1 MANIIKKVA
10 FNKTIL
16 STSNYFTKH
25 ANITTKLKLKFF
37 RKVIKKSSKGA
48 WV

>member
-10 FNKTIL
+10 FNKTSL

-25 ANITTKLKLKFF
+25 ANITLKLKLKLF
-37 RKVIKKSSKGA
+37 RKVIKKSSKEA
-48 WV
+48 CV